1 MMDGQISEEDIMR
14 LMESEE
20 GQAILQEIMGAESS
34 GEAVGGEPM
43 HMMPDGSMMKGTTH
57 TDRSGAELTE
67 DIFNQSPDAGN
78 ALDDPSKVP
87 MITETGIVDPY
98 SSESLEKRRMI
109 EEYLQAQRNKMGNA
123 LTGR

>member
-1 MMDGQISEEDIMR
+1 MMDGQISKEDIMR
-14 LMESEE
+14 LLESEE
-20 GQAILQEIMGAESS
+20 GKAILQEIMGAESS